1 MRRAGSSASETHVT
15 SGQTDIDHHGAKDN
29 AFAPEI
35 LNWPERCQDAE
46 IVHMPAEGYFAELVA
61 ERTKGADLEQTCQ

>member
-1 MRRAGSSASETHVT
+1 MRRAGSSTSETHVT
-15 SGQTDIDHHGAKDN
+15 SGQTVDHHRAKDN

-46 IVHMPAEGYFAELVA
+46 IVHMPAEGSFAELVA
-61 ERTKGADLEQTCQ
+61 EGTEGANLEQTCQ